1 MAYTSSQPRRFLS
14 GWSAKAGKPAKPAEA
29 GMKRVQFSS
38 SFVPYLFLAPQLAVI
53 FIFFYWPSVQAIQS
67 SFYLEDPFG
76 FGASFVGLA
85 NYSDAIFNPEYLNI
99 AKFTVVFTVLV
110 TFFSLALGL
119 LLAVKADAVIRG
131 SSTYKTLLISVYAI
145 APPVAGLIG
154 MMFFD
159 QHIGPF
165 VKMAA
170 FFGWDMKVGLN
181 YFDTAFAMVVVAVW
195 KQIPYNFIFFLSGLQ
210 GVPVSVREAAAIDC
224 RSGFRRFWT
233 VIMPLLAPTAFFLL
247 IIMHAYLV
255 GDIDDRLT
263 DKWTS
268 PFRALK
274 GRVQLQGIVR
284 IEAQLRLQG
293 SITIT
298 RLSIIN
304 ITYALFDTF
313 GVIDVM
319 VKDKAAN
326 NPITLVYKVFLDGFR
341 GNDIGG
347 SSAQSV
353 ILMLVV
359 FVLTIIQFRFI
370 EKRIHYN

>member
-1 MAYTSSQPRRFLS
+1 
-14 GWSAKAGKPAKPAEA
+14 
-29 GMKRVQFSS
+29 MKRVQFSS
-38 SFVPYLFLAPQLAVI
+38 SYVPYLFLAPQLAVI
-53 FIFFYWPSVQAIQS
+53 FIFFYWPSIQAVQS
-67 SFYLEDPFG
+67 SFYIEDPFG
-76 FGASFVGLA
+76 FGASFVGFA
-85 NYSDAIFNPEYLNI
+85 NYSDALFNPEYLSI

-131 SSTYKTLLISVYAI
+131 SSAYKTLLISVYAI

-181 YFDTAFAMVVVAVW
+181 YFDTAFAMIAVAVW

-210 GVPVSVREAAAIDC
+210 GVSVAVREAAAIDC

-247 IIMHAYLV
+247 II
-255 GDIDDRLT
+255 
-263 DKWTS
+263 
-268 PFRALK
+268 
-274 GRVQLQGIVR
+274 
-284 IEAQLRLQG
+284 
-293 SITIT
+293 
-298 RLSIIN
+298 N

-313 GVIDVM
+313 GIIDVM

>member
-1 MAYTSSQPRRFLS
+1 
-14 GWSAKAGKPAKPAEA
+14 
-29 GMKRVQFSS
+29 MKRVQFSS
-38 SFVPYLFLAPQLAVI
+38 SYVPYLFLAPQLAVI
-53 FIFFYWPSVQAIQS
+53 FIFFYWPSVQAVQS
-67 SFYLEDPFG
+67 SFFIEDPFG
-76 FGASFVGLA
+76 FGATFVGFA

-131 SSTYKTLLISVYAI
+131 SSAYKTLLISVYAI

-170 FFGWDMKVGLN
+170 FLGWDMKVGLN
-181 YFDTAFAMVVVAVW
+181 YFDTAFAMIAVAVW

-210 GVPVSVREAAAIDC
+210 GVSVAVSEAAAIDC
-224 RSGFRRFWT
+224 RSGVRRFWT

-247 IIMHAYLV
+247 II
-255 GDIDDRLT
+255 
-263 DKWTS
+263 
-268 PFRALK
+268 
-274 GRVQLQGIVR
+274 
-284 IEAQLRLQG
+284 
-293 SITIT
+293 
-298 RLSIIN
+298 N
-304 ITYALFDTF
+304 ITYSLFDTF
-313 GVIDVM
+313 GIIDVM

>member
-1 MAYTSSQPRRFLS
+1 
-14 GWSAKAGKPAKPAEA
+14 
-29 GMKRVQFSS
+29 MKRVQFSS
-38 SFVPYLFLAPQLAVI
+38 PTLPYLFLLPQLAVI
-53 FIFFYWPSVQAIQS
+53 FIFFYWPSAQAIQS

-76 FGASFVGLA
+76 FGSSFVGLS
-85 NYSDAIFNPEYLNI
+85 NYTDAIFNPEYLKI
-99 AKFTVVFTVLV
+99 ARFTVIFTVLV
-110 TFFSLALGL
+110 TFFSLSLGL

-131 SSTYKTLLISVYAI
+131 NSTYKTLLISVYAI

-165 VKMAA
+165 VTMAA
-170 FFGWDMKVGLN
+170 TFGWDMKVGIN

-195 KQIPYNFIFFLSGLQ
+195 KQVPYNFIFFLSGLQ

-224 RSGFRRFWT
+224 RSGIRRFWT
-233 VIMPLLAPTAFFLL
+233 VILPLLAPTAFFLL
-247 IIMHAYLV
+247 II
-255 GDIDDRLT
+255 
-263 DKWTS
+263 
-268 PFRALK
+268 
-274 GRVQLQGIVR
+274 
-284 IEAQLRLQG
+284 
-293 SITIT
+293 
-298 RLSIIN
+298 N

-313 GVIDVM
+313 GIIDVM

-326 NPITLVYKVFLDGFR
+326 NPITLVYKVYMDGFR

-370 EKRIHYN
+370 ERRVHYN

>member
-131 SSTYKTLLISVYAI
+131 SSAYKTLLISVYAI

-170 FFGWDMKVGLN
+170 FLGWDMKVGLN

-247 IIMHAYLV
+247 II
-255 GDIDDRLT
+255 
-263 DKWTS
+263 
-268 PFRALK
+268 
-274 GRVQLQGIVR
+274 
-284 IEAQLRLQG
+284 
-293 SITIT
+293 
-298 RLSIIN
+298 N

>member
-1 MAYTSSQPRRFLS
+1 
-14 GWSAKAGKPAKPAEA
+14 
-29 GMKRVQFSS
+29 MKRVQFSS
-38 SFVPYLFLAPQLAVI
+38 SYVPYLFLAPQLAVI
-53 FIFFYWPSVQAIQS
+53 FIFFYWPSVQAIHS
-67 SFYLEDPFG
+67 SFYIEDPFG

-85 NYSDAIFNPEYLNI
+85 NYSDAIFSPEYLSI

-170 FFGWDMKVGLN
+170 FLGWDMKVGLN
-181 YFDTAFAMVVVAVW
+181 YFDTAFAMIVVAVW

-247 IIMHAYLV
+247 
-255 GDIDDRLT
+255 
-263 DKWTS
+263 
-268 PFRALK
+268 
-274 GRVQLQGIVR
+274 
-284 IEAQLRLQG
+284 
-293 SITIT
+293 
-298 RLSIIN
+298 IIN

>member
-1 MAYTSSQPRRFLS
+1 MAYTSSQPGLVGPTS
-14 GWSAKAGKPAKPAEA
+14 DIAAKAKKPAAISEPA
-29 GMKRVQFSS
+29 KRVQFSPS
-38 SFVPYLFLAPQLAVI
+38 ALPYLLIAPQLLVI
-53 FIFFYWPSVQAIQS
+53 FVFFYWPSVQAVQS
-67 SFYLEDPFG
+67 SFYIEDPFG
-76 FGASFVGLA
+76 FGSTFVGMA
-85 NYSDAIFNPEYLNI
+85 NYSDALFSNEYLNI
-99 AKFTVVFTVLV
+99 AKFTVIFTVLV
-110 TFFSLALGL
+110 TIFSLALGL

-131 SSTYKTLLISVYAI
+131 SSAYKTMLISVYAI

-165 VKMAA
+165 VKIASYL
-170 FFGWDMKVGLN
+170 GWHMQVGIN
-181 YFDTAFAMVVVAVW
+181 YFDTAFAMIFVSVW

-210 GVPVSVREAAAIDC
+210 SVPVSVREAAFIDC

-247 IIMHAYLV
+247 II
-255 GDIDDRLT
+255 
-263 DKWTS
+263 
-268 PFRALK
+268 
-274 GRVQLQGIVR
+274 
-284 IEAQLRLQG
+284 
-293 SITIT
+293 
-298 RLSIIN
+298 N

-313 GVIDVM
+313 AVIDVM

-353 ILMLVV
+353 ILMVVV
-359 FVLTIIQFRFI
+359 FLLTVLQFRFL
-370 EKRIHYN
+370 EKRIHYG

>member
-14 GWSAKAGKPAKPAEA
+14 GWSAKAGKPAKPADA

-38 SFVPYLFLAPQLAVI
+38 SYVPHLFLAPQLAVI
-53 FIFFYWPSVQAIQS
+53 FIFFYWPSVQAIHS
-67 SFYLEDPFG
+67 SFYIEDPFG

-85 NYSDAIFNPEYLNI
+85 NYSDAIFSPEYLSI

-170 FFGWDMKVGLN
+170 FLGWDMKVGLN
-181 YFDTAFAMVVVAVW
+181 YFDTAFAMIVVAVW

-247 IIMHAYLV
+247 
-255 GDIDDRLT
+255 
-263 DKWTS
+263 
-268 PFRALK
+268 
-274 GRVQLQGIVR
+274 
-284 IEAQLRLQG
+284 
-293 SITIT
+293 
-298 RLSIIN
+298 IIN

>member
-1 MAYTSSQPRRFLS
+1 
-14 GWSAKAGKPAKPAEA
+14 
-29 GMKRVQFSS
+29 MKRVQFSS
-38 SFVPYLFLAPQLAVI
+38 SYVPYLFLAPQLAVI
-53 FIFFYWPSVQAIQS
+53 FIFFYWPSIQAVQS
-67 SFYLEDPFG
+67 SFYIEDPFG
-76 FGASFVGLA
+76 FGASFVGFA
-85 NYSDAIFNPEYLNI
+85 NYSDALFNPEYLSI

-131 SSTYKTLLISVYAI
+131 SSAYKTVLISIYAI

-165 VKMAA
+165 VRMAA
-170 FFGWDMKVGLN
+170 MLGWDMKVGLN

-210 GVPVSVREAAAIDC
+210 GVSVAVREAAAIDC

-247 IIMHAYLV
+247 
-255 GDIDDRLT
+255 
-263 DKWTS
+263 
-268 PFRALK
+268 
-274 GRVQLQGIVR
+274 
-284 IEAQLRLQG
+284 
-293 SITIT
+293 
-298 RLSIIN
+298 IIN

-359 FVLTIIQFRFI
+359 FVLTVIQFRFI